1 MMEIVKGEDLIW
13 RTDEYEVILVGTSIY
28 NLLTQGIQ
36 SKMVM
41 KYPGMGLEEA
51 NNSTNYAD
59 LRKLGKRLTVNG
71 TPTVSLM
78 YICGYPHSTRVF
90 LSYDALEKC
99 LASANTEFRGR
110 KVAMTLVGTSRFD
123 GNGDRD
129 RCIEIIERN
138 TPDLNLTVYDYE
150 QMRKR
155 DEIKA
160 VYQTFNEYA
169 MKGDWKTYYELV
181 ARKDEI
187 IKEHY
192 LRR

>member
-1 MMEIVKGEDLIW
+1 MEIVKGEDLIW
-13 RTDEYEVILVGTSIY
+13 HTDEYEVILVGTSIY

-36 SKMVM
+36 SKMVV

-59 LRKLGKRLTVNG
+59 LRKLGKRLTVDG

-78 YICGYPHSTRVF
+78 YICGYPHSERVF
-90 LSYDALEKC
+90 LSYEALEKC

-110 KVAMTLVGTSRFD
+110 KVATTLVGTSRFD
-123 GNGDRD
+123 GNGNRD
-129 RCIEIIERN
+129 RCLEIIERN
-138 TPDLNLTVYDYE
+138 TPDLDLTVYDYE

-192 LRR
+192 LRH